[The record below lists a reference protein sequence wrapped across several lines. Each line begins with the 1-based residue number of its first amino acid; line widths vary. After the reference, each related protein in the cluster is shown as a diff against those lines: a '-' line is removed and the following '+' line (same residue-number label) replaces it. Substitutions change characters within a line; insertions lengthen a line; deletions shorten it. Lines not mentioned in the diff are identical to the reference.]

1 MKSFS
6 LGITDVLAL
15 CHLLHCQKKLTLV
28 IYVQTLS
35 WAHVRFEV
43 LSFLKHRPPPVVQY
57 HAEFLLGNER
67 WLQPSAAS
75 LSPLCVFSWV
85 ADFVW
90 EKPCGDICTG
100 PQASAPSHVHTP
112 AALTRGVNRL
122 LVYINMH
129 MHAHPHTLVHRPA
142 FIWEYTHM
150 ADLRIEWSYLICIKL
165 LNTAVDASFK
175 VIIVIIYIS
184 NTSSENKS

>member
-6 LGITDVLAL
+6 SGITVLAL
-15 CHLLHCQKKLTLV
+15 SATFCVLKKKKFNISHVCADILR
-28 IYVQTLS
+28 
-35 WAHVRFEV
+35 ADVRFEA
-43 LSFLKHRPPPVVQY
+43 LSFLKHRLPVVQY
-57 HAEFLLGNER
+57 HAAFLLGNER

-90 EKPCGDICTG
+90 EKPCGDICTR
-100 PQASAPSHVHTP
+100 PPASAPSHVHTP

-122 LVYINMH
+122 LVYINMY

-142 FIWEYTHM
+142 FKRECTHM
-150 ADLRIEWSYLICIKL
+150 VDLRIKWSYLICIKL
-165 LNTAVDASFK
+165 SNTAVHASFK
-175 VIIVIIYIS
+175 VIIIIFIYI
-184 NTSSENKS
+184 TSFENKS